1 LSGHSKW
8 STIKHQKA
16 TADQKRGKVFS
27 KVAKA
32 ISVAAKDGQSGDPG
46 KNSRLRLVIEQ
57 AKSVNMPKQNI
68 QRAIERGLGRGEGAG
83 LETIFYEGFGPERI
97 AVVVEC
103 VTDNK
108 NRTTSEVKSFF
119 ERGGGNLG
127 APRSASYLFEKKGLI
142 LVEKKKDA
150 QEQILKLIDLGIED
164 IEEDEL
170 LIEVYTKAEELEKF
184 KNEMEK
190 LGFIIKEASLVLKA
204 KTFIPIENKEKK
216 EKILKFLEGL
226 EDLEDTQKVYCN
238 ADFITEE
245 N

>member
-1 LSGHSKW
+1 MSGHSKW

-16 TADQKRGKVFS
+16 TADQRRGKVFS
-27 KVAKA
+27 KMAKA
-32 ISVAAKDGQSGDPG
+32 ISVAVKDGQSGNPE
-46 KNSRLRLVIEQ
+46 KNSRLRLIIEQ

-68 QRAIERGLGRGEGAG
+68 QRAIERGLGRGEAAA

-108 NRTTSEVKSFF
+108 NRTGSEIKSFF

-142 LVEKKKDA
+142 LIEKGRDTQK
-150 QEQILKLIDLGIED
+150 QILKLIDLGIED
-164 IEEDEL
+164 VEEDEF

-184 KNEMEK
+184 KREIEK
-190 LGFIIKEASLVLKA
+190 MGFIIKEASLALKA
-204 KTFIPIENKEKK
+204 KTLIPIENKEKK

-226 EDLEDTQKVYCN
+226 ENLEDTQRVYCN
-238 ADFITEE
+238 TDFIAI
-245 N
+245 